1 MAEPCEGAR
10 EGVAGVGHR
19 DLWRV
24 DAYGEEG
31 GGDEGWAWGKWI

>member
-10 EGVAGVGHR
+10 EGVAGVGCR

-24 DAYGEEG
+24 DAYGAEG
-31 GGDEGWAWGKWI
+31 RGDGGWACGE